1 GWLKGTSSAEFS
13 QTLNYEE
20 GSRYNGDIT
29 SVNWTLAGSSKTF
42 SYSYDPL
49 NRLTSGTSPDMSENN
64 ISYDNLGNL
73 LSMTR
78 DGKTLGYD
86 YTYDGARGNR
96 LNAVSGTWF
105 NGTKYFRYDVNGNVT
120 RDDSRGISSISY
132 NHLNLP
138 QQVSSVSGT
147 LLSYS
152 YTATGE
158 KLRSYNSKTGTT
170 TDYVGGTRY
179 ENNDLKV
186 VLTEEGQ
193 LRRSGNSY
201 SYEYWVK
208 DHLGNTRVAFYRNP
222 STGQLEVLQRED
234 YYPFGLNKVR
244 GSLSSSKTNYLYN
257 GKELQEGFDLLDY
270 GARFY
275 DAVVGRW
282 TSVDPLAEKM
292 ASWSLYTYAFNNPLR
307 FIDIGGMIPYPITVR
322 AFHPDK
328 YFGGG
333 YSGDN
338 RGYTTAPATARV
350 TQRLLFDTD
359 KSTLTSQAWSSK
371 THALYG
377 TFESRAMPKQKI
389 SSFTS
394 STGSDGAKHFGIEA
408 HVASANPLAPPGTPD
423 VDVFSSLSIT
433 SKDNTLSITGK
444 LTGDNFPSTE
454 AFVSDP
460 SGQSV
465 FLGIGLKEGNPY
477 QSLWGTNKE
486 NPIANISLSLTTDD
500 KGNFTGVSAN
510 GKTYTIAD
518 WNKQFQ
524 QQDPHR
530 KRENK

>member
-105 NGTKYFRYDVNGNVT
+105 NGTKYFRYDANGNVT

-138 QQVSSVSGT
+138 LQVSSASGT

-222 STGQLEVLQRED
+222 TTGQLEVLQRED

-275 DAVVGRW
+275 DVQTGRW
-282 TSVDPLAEKM
+282 TSLDPSAENDP
-292 ASWSLYTYAFNNPLR
+292 SLSPYIYGFNNPVR
-307 FIDIGGMIPYPITVR
+307 FTDPDGKWPDDDGPDQMTSASIGAALGSVIVNAKLSLQTLAYNMGDLVGITPAGEGKKWEAQQEFSKSEGRYVTVMR
-322 AFHPDK
+322 QVPREGLVNDMLSHVGDGLNATAAVASFTRGTTSSSFFAKSGQEQAGTNAVSQTLKKGLTEPTLPPKTIAESDGVKIVHYTRSGDHGPPHAHVM
-328 YFGGG
+328 GGG
-333 YSGDN
+333 KETKIGQAGRPIKGSPELTKQQADVISQYKAEIRKAIDKIGRWFNYN
-338 RGYTTAPATARV
+338 R
-350 TQRLLFDTD
+350 Q
-359 KSTLTSQAWSSK
+359 
-371 THALYG
+371 
-377 TFESRAMPKQKI
+377 
-389 SSFTS
+389 
-394 STGSDGAKHFGIEA
+394 
-408 HVASANPLAPPGTPD
+408 
-423 VDVFSSLSIT
+423 
-433 SKDNTLSITGK
+433 
-444 LTGDNFPSTE
+444 
-454 AFVSDP
+454 
-460 SGQSV
+460 
-465 FLGIGLKEGNPY
+465 
-477 QSLWGTNKE
+477 
-486 NPIANISLSLTTDD
+486 
-500 KGNFTGVSAN
+500 
-510 GKTYTIAD
+510 
-518 WNKQFQ
+518 
-524 QQDPHR
+524 
-530 KRENK
+530 